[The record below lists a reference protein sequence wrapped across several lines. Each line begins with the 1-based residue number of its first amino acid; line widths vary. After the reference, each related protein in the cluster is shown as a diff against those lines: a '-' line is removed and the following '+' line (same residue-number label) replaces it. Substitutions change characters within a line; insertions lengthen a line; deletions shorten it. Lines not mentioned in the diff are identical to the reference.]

1 MGSQT
6 YKEFRERQI
15 SAEEAE
21 RKKREESKSR
31 ALWNTQQLLRSITPS
46 GGDRRAFL
54 NGALASDHAKSNDGS
69 PPSLERFCASVAN
82 RDPLRY
88 MQLLISKFVG
98 PRSKATNF
106 SPLGEVDNMSTDDD

>member
-1 MGSQT
+1 MEDAEFFELPNDRPQ
-6 YKEFRERQI
+6 KEQPFED
-15 SAEEAE
+15 
-21 RKKREESKSR
+21 
-31 ALWNTQQLLRSITPS
+31 LLLE
-46 GGDRRAFL
+46 AFL

-88 MQLLISKFVG
+88 MQLLISKFAG